1 MTEPHE
7 QAAADPREKDKQRRS
22 EQEAAAIAMN
32 AWRPTPT
39 QEECDLV
46 AMGVPIDEVGHKDD
60 GSGPDPHEVAR
71 REHWPK
77 KREEGAPEPH
87 THEREL
93 TREGEHTRE
102 MRPGERKPERGY
114 ETR

>member
-7 QAAADPREKDKQRRS
+7 QAAPDPREKDKQFRA
-22 EQEAAAIAMN
+22 EQEAAAIAMT

-46 AMGVPIDEVGHKDD
+46 AMGVPISKVPKADD
-60 GSGPDPHEVAR
+60 GSGLDPHEVAR
-71 REHWPK
+71 QEQWPK
-77 KREEGAPEPH
+77 KKEEGAPAPEPH
-87 THEREL
+87 TRDI
-93 TREGEHTRE
+93 
-102 MRPGERKPERGY
+102 RPAERKPERGY